1 MMLNMKQIEELAMKV
16 SQAIPDGMG
25 RAPEQVK
32 AQVKAV
38 LSSGLAQLDLVSRQ
52 EYDVQVGVLAKTRA
66 KLERLEQQVAELE
79 ARLQADAGHKTE
91 PGHEG

>member
-1 MMLNMKQIEELAMKV
+1 MLNMKQIEELALKV

-52 EYDVQVGVLAKTRA
+52 EYDVQVAVLAKTRA
-66 KLERLEQQVAELE
+66 KLERLAQQVAELE
-79 ARLQADAGHKTE
+79 ARLPADAAIKPE